1 MRRQEEDKAKRRRL
15 CAKRKLQKH
24 FVVDM
29 QKAKKRP
36 PETTPAPCSRGGRC
50 AARATVGRTLSP
62 TRALGA
68 LPGVVRAGAGMMR
81 GRRVGRNTYVL
92 VCDEKKQNLPAYFGL
107 LDGVCRTTWETQLK
121 FTSCPI
127 RCVLLLHPC
136 WPRAHALS
144 LHCASYCGKR
154 RRLFGGANS
163 QVEAAHILVKW
174 SGSRNPKSW
183 K

>member
-1 MRRQEEDKAKRRRL
+1 
-15 CAKRKLQKH
+15 
-24 FVVDM
+24 M

-36 PETTPAPCSRGGRC
+36 PETTPTPCSRGGRC
-50 AARATVGRTLSP
+50 AARAAVGRTLSP

-92 VCDEKKQNLPAYFGL
+92 VCDEKKRELARLFWSL
-107 LDGVCRTTWETQLK
+107 LMGFVGRPGRHNNSNS
-121 FTSCPI
+121 TSCPI

-144 LHCASYCGKR
+144 LHCAAYCGKR